1 MSLLGK
7 RQLGA
12 EKQAP
17 RLTVAPHPS
26 GAHAPPCQAEPCACR
41 QPRKTG
47 ISGTIDLGFVNSQPC
62 LPSGRSSAPAV
73 RLRISPR
80 APAMLCEPTRLFP
93 QPPCSPRNSGGGH
106 RQTGVFSRPG
116 AHHLWDRGTELSAC
130 LQEGLPQW
138 LWSELMNT
146 ATND

>member
-1 MSLLGK
+1 MGGAVPSMSLLGK

-93 QPPCSPRNSGGGH
+93 QPPCSPRNSRGGTAK
-106 RQTGVFSRPG
+106 QVCSPDQV
-116 AHHLWDRGTELSAC
+116 LIISGTEALSSVPASRRGSPNGC
-130 LQEGLPQW
+130 GV
-138 LWSELMNT
+138 N
-146 ATND
+146 

>member
-1 MSLLGK
+1 MGGAVPSMSLLGK
-7 RQLGA
+7 WQLGA

-73 RLRISPR
+73 HLRISPR

-93 QPPCSPRNSGGGH
+93 QPPCSPRNSGGGGPPPNRCVLLTRCSSSLGPRH
-106 RQTGVFSRPG
+106 RAQCLPPG
-116 AHHLWDRGTELSAC
+116 GAPPMVVE
-130 LQEGLPQW
+130 
-138 LWSELMNT
+138 
-146 ATND
+146 